1 MNTRVDKHFIIAAYY
16 FPPLGMAGT
25 ARPLAMANFFAEQRF
40 EVTVLT
46 VKPIAYPVHDQT
58 QLELLHPNVK
68 VYRAGSSDPARLA
81 RMIPLLK
88 SLIKLRRHSG
98 GRKSAS
104 SLIFPD
110 SKVGF
115 VKPAATLLKT
125 LIRNDKQ
132 NILITTSPPV
142 SIHQLGL
149 NMAGQETIRWIADFR
164 DIWGSLSLEDQS
176 DAFRAKAELY
186 LRDITDAANL
196 ITATSPLTIDYL
208 QTEINA
214 AADYHFLPNGYDESD
229 FATPIAEPNQ
239 SLGLYGTLNHLI
251 GIEKLFDW
259 ISVLRKSTPNLHPS
273 IRHVGYLDLP
283 NLDDLLTRHG
293 MRDDF
298 LSVGYLPHHESI
310 QAVRCHAANIIML
323 SDELDTSYIIPSK
336 LFELLR
342 AEPPLL
348 AILPPGNAA
357 RLLLEEY
364 NFSNV
369 FVIDNA
375 AELGDALNR
384 LRSYPTP
391 QVRVGVARFERRQEM
406 SALLTRLEELL

>member
-1 MNTRVDKHFIIAAYY
+1 MNTRADRHFIIAAYY

-25 ARPLAMANFFAEQRF
+25 ARPLAMANFLAEQGF
-40 EVTVLT
+40 EVSVLT

-58 QLELLHPNVK
+58 QLESLHPNVR

-81 RMIPLLK
+81 KMLPFLKPLF
-88 SLIKLRRHSG
+88 KLRRHGS
-98 GRKSAS
+98 KVSPS
-104 SLIFPD
+104 PIFPD

-115 VKPAATLLKT
+115 VKPAAALLKT
-125 LIRNDKQ
+125 LIRADKQ

-149 NMAGQETIRWIADFR
+149 NIAGQGSITWIADFR

-176 DAFRAKAELY
+176 DAYRAKAESY
-186 LRDITDAANL
+186 LTEITDAANL

-229 FATPIAEPNQ
+229 FTPPVAEHNQ
-239 SLGLYGTLNHLI
+239 YLGLYGTLNHLI
-251 GIEKLFDW
+251 GIERLFDW
-259 ISVLRKSTPNLHPS
+259 ISVLRKSTPDLNPS
-273 IRHVGYLDLP
+273 VRHIGYLDLP
-283 NLDDLLTRHG
+283 TFDDLLARYG
-293 MRDDF
+293 MRNDF
-298 LSVGYLPHHESI
+298 LSIGYLPHYESI
-310 QAVRCHAANIIML
+310 QAVRSHAANIIML

-364 NFSNV
+364 GFSDV
-369 FVIDNA
+369 SVVDTA
-375 AELGDALNR
+375 AELDDALNR
-384 LRSYPTP
+384 PRSHSSK
-391 QVRVGVARFERRQEM
+391 QMRAGVARFERRQEM
-406 SALLTRLEELL
+406 SGLLNRLEELL

>member
-1 MNTRVDKHFIIAAYY
+1 MNTRADRHFIIAAYY

-25 ARPLAMANFFAEQRF
+25 ARPLAMANFLAEQGF
-40 EVTVLT
+40 EVSVLT

-58 QLELLHPNVK
+58 QIESLHPNVK
-68 VYRAGSSDPARLA
+68 VHRAGSSDPDRLA
-81 RMIPLLK
+81 MMVPFLK
-88 SLIKLRRHSG
+88 SLIKLRRRSG
-98 GRKSAS
+98 KSAS

-115 VKPAATLLKT
+115 VRPASALLKT
-125 LIRNDKQ
+125 LIRADMQ
-132 NILITTSPPV
+132 NVLITTSPPV

-149 NMAGQETIRWIADFR
+149 NIAGQGSIAWIADFR
-164 DIWGSLSLEDQS
+164 DVWGSLSLDDQS
-176 DAFRAKAELY
+176 DAFRAKAESY
-186 LRDITDAANL
+186 LTEITDAANL

-229 FATPIAEPNQ
+229 FAPPVAEHNQ
-239 SLGLYGTLNHLI
+239 YLGLYGTLNHLV
-251 GIEKLFDW
+251 GIERLFDW
-259 ISVLRKSTPNLHPS
+259 MSVLRKSTPDLNTS
-273 IRHVGYLDLP
+273 VRHIGHLDLP
-283 NLDDLLTRHG
+283 NLDGLLARYG
-293 MRDDF
+293 MRNDF

-342 AEPPLL
+342 AEPPLI

-364 NFSNV
+364 SFSDV
-369 FVIDNA
+369 FVIDSA
-375 AELGDALNR
+375 AELGDVLNR
-384 LRSYPTP
+384 LHSHSSKQMRT
-391 QVRVGVARFERRQEM
+391 GVARFERREEM
-406 SALLTRLEELL
+406 SALLNRLEEFL

>member
-25 ARPLAMANFFAEQRF
+25 ARPLAMANFLAEQGF
-40 EVTVLT
+40 SVSVLT
-46 VKPIAYPVHDQT
+46 VKSIAYPVHDQT
-58 QLELLHPNVK
+58 QLDSLHPNVR
-68 VYRAGSSDPARLA
+68 VYRAGSTDPARLA
-81 RMIPLLK
+81 KMLPFLK
-88 SLIKLRRHSG
+88 SLIKLRRRSG
-98 GRKSAS
+98 RRSAS

-115 VKPAATLLKT
+115 VKPASALLKT
-125 LIRNDKQ
+125 LIRADKQ

-149 NMAGQETIRWIADFR
+149 NVAGQGTIRWIADFR

-176 DAFRAKAELY
+176 DAFRAKAESY
-186 LRDITDAANL
+186 LTDITDAANL

-229 FATPIAEPNQ
+229 FAPPVAEHNQ
-239 SLGLYGTLNHLI
+239 HLGLYGTLNHLI
-251 GIEKLFDW
+251 GVEKLFDW
-259 ISVLRKSTPNLHPS
+259 ISLLRKSTPDLNAS
-273 IRHVGYLDLP
+273 VRHIGYLDLP
-283 NLDDLLTRHG
+283 NLDDLLARYG
-293 MRDDF
+293 MRKDF
-298 LSVGYLPHHESI
+298 LSIGYLPHYESI
-310 QAVRCHAANIIML
+310 QAVRSHSANIIML

-364 NFSNV
+364 NFSDV
-369 FVIDNA
+369 FVIDTA
-375 AELGDALNR
+375 AELSDSLNR
-384 LRSYPTP
+384 LRSHPST
-391 QVRVGVARFERRQEM
+391 QMRAGVARFERRQEM
-406 SALLTRLEELL
+406 SGLLNRLEELL

>member
-25 ARPLAMANFFAEQRF
+25 ARPLAMANFLAERGY
-40 EVTVLT
+40 EVSVLT

-58 QLELLHPNVK
+58 QLASLHSNVR

-81 RMIPLLK
+81 KMLPFLQ
-88 SLIKLRRHSG
+88 SLFELRKHGSRLS
-98 GRKSAS
+98 S

-115 VKPAATLLKT
+115 VKPATTLLKT
-125 LIRNDKQ
+125 LIRADKQ

-149 NMAGQETIRWIADFR
+149 SAAEQGSVAWIADFR

-176 DAFRAKAELY
+176 DAFRARAEAY
-186 LRDITDAANL
+186 LTEITDAANL

-229 FATPIAEPNQ
+229 FATPVVEHNQ
-239 SLGLYGTLNHLI
+239 YLGLYGTLNRLI
-251 GIEKLFDW
+251 GVEKLLDW
-259 ISVLRKSTPNLHPS
+259 ISVLRNSTSDLKTS
-273 IRHVGYLDLP
+273 IRHIGYLDLQD
-283 NLDDLLTRHG
+283 LDDLLARYG
-293 MRDDF
+293 MRSDF
-298 LSVGYLPHHESI
+298 LSVGYLPHYESI
-310 QAVRCHAANIIML
+310 QAVRSNAANIIML

-342 AEPPLL
+342 AEPPVL

-364 NFSNV
+364 DFSDV
-369 FVIDNA
+369 FVIDSV

-384 LRSYPTP
+384 LRLHSSR
-391 QVRVGVARFERRQEM
+391 QMRAGVARFERREEI
-406 SALLTRLEELL
+406 SGLLNRLEELL

>member
-1 MNTRVDKHFIIAAYY
+1 MNTRVDRHFIIAAYY

-25 ARPLAMANFFAEQRF
+25 ARPLAMANFFAEQGF
-40 EVTVLT
+40 EVSVLT

-58 QLELLHPNVK
+58 QLESLRPNVR

-81 RMIPLLK
+81 KMVPFLK
-88 SLIKLRRHSG
+88 SLIKLGRRG
-98 GRKSAS
+98 GKSAS

-115 VKPAATLLKT
+115 VKPAAVLLKT
-125 LIRNDKQ
+125 LIRPDKQ

-149 NMAGQETIRWIADFR
+149 NVVGQGSITWIADFR

-176 DAFRAKAELY
+176 DAFRARAESY
-186 LRDITDAANL
+186 LKDITGVANL

-229 FATPIAEPNQ
+229 FAPPVAEHNQ
-239 SLGLYGTLNHLI
+239 YLGLYGTLNHLI
-251 GIEKLFDW
+251 GIERLFDW
-259 ISVLRKSTPNLHPS
+259 ISVLKKSTPDLNIS
-273 IRHVGYLDLP
+273 VRHIGYLDLP
-283 NLDDLLTRHG
+283 SFDDLLVRYEI
-293 MRDDF
+293 RNDF
-298 LSVGYLPHHESI
+298 LSIGYLPHHESI

-364 NFSNV
+364 DFSDV
-369 FVIDNA
+369 FVINSA

-384 LRSYPTP
+384 LPSTQMRA
-391 QVRVGVARFERRQEM
+391 GIARFERRQEM
-406 SALLTRLEELL
+406 SVLLNRLEELL

>member
-1 MNTRVDKHFIIAAYY
+1 MNTRVGRHFIIAAYY

-25 ARPLAMANFFAEQRF
+25 ARPLAMANFLAQQGF
-40 EVTVLT
+40 EVSVLT
-46 VKPIAYPVHDQT
+46 VKPIAYPVYDQT
-58 QLELLHPNVK
+58 QLESLHPNVK

-81 RMIPLLK
+81 KMVPFLK
-88 SLIKLRRHSG
+88 SLFKLRRRDG
-98 GRKSAS
+98 KSAS

-110 SKVGF
+110 SKIGF
-115 VKPAATLLKT
+115 IKPALAILNT
-125 LIRNDKQ
+125 LIRPDKQ

-149 NMAGQETIRWIADFR
+149 NVAGEGSIVWIADFR
-164 DIWGSLSLEDQS
+164 DIWGSLSLEDKS
-176 DAFRAKAELY
+176 DAFRAKAESY
-186 LRDITDAANL
+186 LTEITDAASL

-208 QTEINA
+208 RSEINA
-214 AADYHFLPNGYDESD
+214 AADYHFLPNGYNESD
-229 FATPIAEPNQ
+229 FDPPVAEHNQ
-239 SLGLYGTLNHLI
+239 HLGLYGTINHLI

-259 ISVLRKSTPNLHPS
+259 ISALRESTPELNMS

-283 NLDDLLTRHG
+283 NLDDLLARFE
-293 MRDDF
+293 MRNDF
-298 LSVGYLPHHESI
+298 LSVGYLPHRESI
-310 QAVRCHAANIIML
+310 QAIRSHAANIILL

-364 NFSNV
+364 SFSDV
-369 FVIDNA
+369 FVIDTA
-375 AELGDALNR
+375 AEFGDILNR
-384 LRSYPTP
+384 LRSRPP
-391 QVRVGVARFERRQEM
+391 EQMRAGVARFERRQEM
-406 SALLTRLEELL
+406 SDLLNRLEELIL

>member
-1 MNTRVDKHFIIAAYY
+1 MNTHVDKHFIVAAYY

-25 ARPLAMANFFAEQRF
+25 ARPLAMANFFAEQGF
-40 EVTVLT
+40 EVSVLT

-58 QLELLHPNVK
+58 QLASLRPNVR

-81 RMIPLLK
+81 KMLPFLQ
-88 SLIKLRRHSG
+88 SLFKLRKHGSRVS
-98 GRKSAS
+98 S

-115 VKPAATLLKT
+115 VKPATALLKT
-125 LIRNDKQ
+125 LIRADKQ

-149 NMAGQETIRWIADFR
+149 AIAGKGNVSWIADFR

-176 DAFRAKAELY
+176 DAFRARAESY
-186 LRDITDAANL
+186 LTEITDAANL

-229 FATPIAEPNQ
+229 FATPVVERSQ
-239 SLGLYGTLNHLI
+239 SFGLYGTLNRLI
-251 GIEKLFDW
+251 GVEKLLDW
-259 ISVLRKSTPNLHPS
+259 ISLLRNSTPDLRAS
-273 IRHVGYLDLP
+273 IRHIGYLDLP
-283 NLDDLLTRHG
+283 NLDDILARYG

-298 LSVGYLPHHESI
+298 LSLGYLPHYESI
-310 QAVRCHAANIIML
+310 QAVRSNAANLIML

-342 AEPPLL
+342 AEPPVL

-357 RLLLEEY
+357 RLLLEKY
-364 NFSNV
+364 NFSDV
-369 FVIDNA
+369 FVIDGV
-375 AELGDALNR
+375 AELGDALSR
-384 LRSYPTP
+384 LRSHSSR
-391 QVRVGVARFERRQEM
+391 QMRAGVARFERREEM
-406 SALLTRLEELL
+406 SGLLNRLEELL

>member
-1 MNTRVDKHFIIAAYY
+1 MNTRVDRHFIIAAYY

-25 ARPLAMANFFAEQRF
+25 ARPLAMANFLAEQGF
-40 EVTVLT
+40 EVSVLT

-58 QLELLHPNVK
+58 QRKSLHPNVR
-68 VYRAGSSDPARLA
+68 VCRAGSTDPARLA
-81 RMIPLLK
+81 KMIPFLK
-88 SLIKLRRHSG
+88 SLIKLCRLRG
-98 GRKSAS
+98 KSVS

-115 VKPAATLLKT
+115 VKPATALLKT
-125 LIRNDKQ
+125 LIRADKQ

-149 NMAGQETIRWIADFR
+149 NVAGQGSLTWIADFR
-164 DIWGSLSLEDQS
+164 DVWGSLSLEDQS

-186 LRDITDAANL
+186 LTDITDVANL

-214 AADYHFLPNGYDESD
+214 AADYHFLPNGYNESD
-229 FATPIAEPNQ
+229 FATPVVEHNQ
-239 SLGLYGTLNHLI
+239 HLGLYGTLNHLI

-259 ISVLRKSTPNLHPS
+259 ISVLRKSTPDLRAS
-273 IRHVGYLDLP
+273 VRHIGYLDLP
-283 NLDDLLTRHG
+283 NLDDHLSRYE
-293 MRDDF
+293 MRSDF
-298 LSVGYLPHHESI
+298 LSIRYLPHYESI
-310 QAVRCHAANIIML
+310 QAVRSCAANIIML

-364 NFSNV
+364 NFSDV
-369 FVIDNA
+369 FVIDSA
-375 AELGDALNR
+375 AELGDVLNR
-384 LRSYPTP
+384 LRSHPTT
-391 QVRVGVARFERRQEM
+391 QMRAGVARFERRQEM
-406 SALLTRLEELL
+406 SDLLNRLEELL

>member
-1 MNTRVDKHFIIAAYY
+1 MNTRADRHFIIAAYY

-25 ARPLAMANFFAEQRF
+25 ARPLAMANFLAEQGF
-40 EVTVLT
+40 EVSVLT

-58 QLELLHPNVK
+58 QRKSLHPNVK

-81 RMIPLLK
+81 KMIPFLK
-88 SLIKLRRHSG
+88 SLIRM
-98 GRKSAS
+98 RKRSSKFAW

-110 SKVGF
+110 SKIGF
-115 VKPAATLLKT
+115 VKPASALLKT
-125 LIRNDKQ
+125 LIRADKQ

-149 NMAGQETIRWIADFR
+149 SAAGQGTIRWIADFR

-176 DAFRAKAELY
+176 DAFRAKAESY
-186 LRDITDAANL
+186 LTNITDTANL

-208 QTEINA
+208 QTEVNA

-229 FATPIAEPNQ
+229 FATPVAEHTQ
-239 SLGLYGTLNHLI
+239 YLGLYGTLNHLI
-251 GIEKLFDW
+251 GIERLFDW
-259 ISVLRKSTPNLHPS
+259 INVLRKSTPDLNTS
-273 IRHVGYLDLP
+273 IRHIGYLDLP
-283 NLDDLLTRHG
+283 NLDDLLAHYG
-293 MRDDF
+293 MRNDF

-364 NFSNV
+364 NFSDV
-369 FVIDNA
+369 FVIDSA
-375 AELGDALNR
+375 AELGAALNR
-384 LRSYPTP
+384 LRSYPSTHM
-391 QVRVGVARFERRQEM
+391 RAGVERFERRQEM
-406 SALLTRLEELL
+406 SGLLNRLEELL

>member
-1 MNTRVDKHFIIAAYY
+1 MNTRVDRHFIIAAYY

-25 ARPLAMANFFAEQRF
+25 ARPLAMANFFATQGF
-40 EVTVLT
+40 EVSVLT

-58 QLELLHPNVK
+58 QLESLHPNVK

-81 RMIPLLK
+81 RSIPFLK
-88 SLIKLRRHSG
+88 SLFKLHKRGSR
-98 GRKSAS
+98 ATS

-110 SKVGF
+110 SKIGF
-115 VKPAATLLKT
+115 VKPATVLLKT
-125 LIRNDKQ
+125 LIHANKQ

-149 NMAGQETIRWIADFR
+149 NLAGQGNVAWIADFR

-176 DAFRAKAELY
+176 DAFRAKAESY
-186 LRDITDAANL
+186 LTEITDAANL

-214 AADYHFLPNGYDESD
+214 ATDYHCLPNGYDESD
-229 FATPIAEPNQ
+229 FAAPVVEHNQ
-239 SLGLYGTLNHLI
+239 YLGLYGTLNHLI
-251 GIEKLFDW
+251 GVDKLLDW
-259 ISVLRKSTPNLHPS
+259 IRILRNSTPDLKAAL
-273 IRHVGYLDLP
+273 RHIGYLDLH
-283 NLDDLLTRHG
+283 NLSDLLVRSE
-293 MRDDF
+293 MRNDF
-298 LSVGYLPHHESI
+298 LSVGYLPHYESI

-357 RLLLEEY
+357 RLLLEEC
-364 NFSNV
+364 NFSDV
-369 FVIDNA
+369 YIIDSA

-384 LRSYPTP
+384 LLSHSSR
-391 QVRVGVARFERRQEM
+391 QMRVGVERFERQQEL
-406 SALLTRLEELL
+406 SGLLNRLEELF

>member
-1 MNTRVDKHFIIAAYY
+1 MNTRVDRHFIIVAYY

-25 ARPLAMANFFAEQRF
+25 ARPLAMANFLAEQGY
-40 EVTVLT
+40 EVSVLT
-46 VKPIAYPVHDQT
+46 VKPIAYQVHDQT
-58 QLELLHPNVK
+58 QLESLHPNVK

-81 RMIPLLK
+81 RMIPFLK
-88 SLIKLRRHSG
+88 SLIKMRRRG
-98 GRKSAS
+98 GRRLAS

-115 VKPAATLLKT
+115 VKPASALLKT
-125 LIRNDKQ
+125 LIHPDKQ

-149 NMAGQETIRWIADFR
+149 NTTGQGTIRWIADFR
-164 DIWGSLSLEDQS
+164 DIWGPLSLEDQS
-176 DAFRAKAELY
+176 DTFRAKAESY
-186 LRDITDAANL
+186 LTDITDAASL

-229 FATPIAEPNQ
+229 FATPVAEHNRY
-239 SLGLYGTLNHLI
+239 LGLYGTLNHLI
-251 GIEKLFDW
+251 GIEKLLDW
-259 ISVLRKSTPNLHPS
+259 IGELKKSTSDLNVS
-273 IRHVGYLDLP
+273 VRHIGYSDSP
-283 NLDDLLTRHG
+283 NLDDLLARYG
-293 MRDDF
+293 MRGDF
-298 LSVGYLPHHESI
+298 LSIGYLPHHESI
-310 QAVRCHAANIIML
+310 QAVRCHTANIIML

-364 NFSNV
+364 NYSDV
-369 FVIDNA
+369 FIIDSA
-375 AELGDALNR
+375 AELGDALNWIR
-384 LRSYPTP
+384 LHPST
-391 QVRVGVARFERRQEM
+391 QVRAGVARFERQQEM
-406 SALLTRLEELL
+406 NGLLNRLEELL

>member
-1 MNTRVDKHFIIAAYY
+1 MNTRVDRHFIIAAYY

-25 ARPLAMANFFAEQRF
+25 ARPLAMANFLAEQGF
-40 EVTVLT
+40 EVSVLT

-58 QLELLHPNVK
+58 QLESLHPNVR

-81 RMIPLLK
+81 KMLPFLK
-88 SLIKLRRHSG
+88 SLFKLRRRG
-98 GRKSAS
+98 GKSAS

-115 VKPAATLLKT
+115 VKPATALLKT
-125 LIRNDKQ
+125 LIRPDKQ

-149 NMAGQETIRWIADFR
+149 NVVGQGSITWIADFR

-176 DAFRAKAELY
+176 DAFGAKAESY
-186 LRDITDAANL
+186 LTDITDVANL

-229 FATPIAEPNQ
+229 FAPPVAEHNQ
-239 SLGLYGTLNHLI
+239 YLGLYGTLNHLI
-251 GIEKLFDW
+251 GIERLFDW
-259 ISVLRKSTPNLHPS
+259 ISVLRNSGPDLNTS
-273 IRHVGYLDLP
+273 VRHIGYLDLP
-283 NLDDLLTRHG
+283 NFDDLLARFG
-293 MRDDF
+293 MHNDF
-298 LSVGYLPHHESI
+298 LSIGYLPHFESI
-310 QAVRCHAANIIML
+310 QAVRSHAANIIML

-364 NFSNV
+364 NFSDV
-369 FVIDNA
+369 IVIDGA

-384 LRSYPTP
+384 LRSHSSK
-391 QVRVGVARFERRQEM
+391 QMRAGVARFERRQEM
-406 SALLTRLEELL
+406 SGLQNRLEELL

>member
-1 MNTRVDKHFIIAAYY
+1 MNTRVDRHFIIAAYY

-25 ARPLAMANFFAEQRF
+25 ARPLAMANYLADQGF
-40 EVTVLT
+40 EVSVLT

-58 QLELLHPNVK
+58 QRESLHPNVR
-68 VYRAGSSDPARLA
+68 VYRAGSSDPDRLA
-81 RMIPLLK
+81 KMIPFLK
-88 SLIKLRRHSG
+88 LLIKLRRRSG
-98 GRKSAS
+98 RRSAS

-115 VKPAATLLKT
+115 VKPAAALLET
-125 LIRNDKQ
+125 LIRADKQ

-149 NMAGQETIRWIADFR
+149 NAAGQGTIRWIADFR

-176 DAFRAKAELY
+176 DAFRAKAESY
-186 LRDITDAANL
+186 LTDITDAASL

-229 FATPIAEPNQ
+229 FAMPIAEHNQ
-239 SLGLYGTLNHLI
+239 YLGLYGTLNHLI

-259 ISVLRKSTPNLHPS
+259 ISVLRKSTPSLNAS
-273 IRHVGYLDLP
+273 VRHIGYLDLP
-283 NLDDLLTRHG
+283 NLNDLLARYG
-293 MRDDF
+293 MQNDF
-298 LSVGYLPHHESI
+298 MSIGYLPHHESI

-364 NFSNV
+364 SFSDV
-369 FVIDNA
+369 FVIDSA
-375 AELGDALNR
+375 AELGDALNW
-384 LRSYPTP
+384 LRSRPSM
-391 QVRVGVARFERRQEM
+391 QMRAGVARFERRQEM
-406 SALLTRLEELL
+406 SALLNRLEELL